1 MALRYAFIVLAGLA
15 ACAGGIAVAQN
26 QSTPTAQNQPQN
38 AAPKKAAPKNGEQSS
53 RDPQTGFGS
62 YLAGRFAQ
70 MRGDSKQSIDFY
82 RKALKDDPGNLDVER
97 RLLALLVS
105 EGRIDEAL
113 PTAKK
118 LADLP
123 LDPDEDDG
131 NLAQLVIA
139 ITDVKAGRFA
149 AAETRLAAFPK
160 SGLSTIEG
168 PLFKA
173 WTQAGQKKYDEAVKS
188 LSAEGA
194 NDGFAVLFGAHAA
207 AINELAGR
215 AELAEKG
222 YLASVEGRQ
231 RSNLR
236 LTQLLGNFYER
247 TNRADAAR
255 KLYDQYLLDNPGSTM
270 LSVPFKRLDS
280 KTVPKPEIANAAD
293 GLAEALF
300 SLAGSVQQQSGFQ
313 AVIFARLATYIRGDF
328 SIAKLLIAEIL
339 EGEKRYDD
347 AIGVY
352 RTVLSDP
359 NYSWAAR
366 LRIADQFDA
375 LEKPDDAIKELRQM
389 SADEP
394 KRYDALVRMGDILR
408 RHKRFEEASR
418 AYTDAKA
425 RIPVLGKEHWPMLYA
440 SGIAN
445 ERIKQWDKAEA
456 DFLKALEFDPEQPY
470 VLNYLGYSWV
480 EMGKNLDKARAMIEL
495 AVKKR
500 PRDGYIIDSLGWVLY
515 RLGDLD
521 GAVRNL
527 ERAVSLRPEDPTIND
542 HLGDIYW
549 KVDRKQEARFQ
560 WKRALSLDPEKEE
573 IPKLQ
578 KKLQDGVPEI

>member
-1 MALRYAFIVLAGLA
+1 VALRYVFIVLAALA
-15 ACAGGIAVAQN
+15 AGAGGIAVAQN
-26 QSTPTAQNQPQN
+26 QATPQSQ
-38 AAPKKAAPKNGEQSS
+38 PKKASPKNGEQAS
-53 RDPQTGFGS
+53 RDSQSGFGS

-70 MRGDSKQSIDFY
+70 MRGDSKQSIEFY
-82 RKALKDDPGNLDVER
+82 RRSLKDDPGNIDIER

-105 EGRIDEAL
+105 EGRVDEAL
-113 PTAKK
+113 PLAKK
-118 LADLP
+118 LAELP
-123 LDPDEDDG
+123 LNPDEDDG
-131 NLAQLVIA
+131 NLAQLVLAIA
-139 ITDVKAGRFA
+139 DVKAGRFA

-173 WTQAGQKKYDEAVKS
+173 WTQAGQKKFDEAVKS
-188 LSAEGA
+188 LGNESG
-194 NDGFAVLFGAHAA
+194 NDGFTVLFGAHSA

-215 AELAEKG
+215 AEQAEKG
-222 YLASVEGRQ
+222 YLQSVDGRQ

-247 TNRADAAR
+247 TNRPDQAR
-255 KLYDQYLLDNPGSTM
+255 KLYDQYMADNPGSTM
-270 LSVPFKRLDS
+270 LSVAYKRLDT
-280 KTVPKPEIANAAD
+280 KTVPKPEIGNAAD

-300 SLAGSVQQQSGFQ
+300 SLAGSVQQQSSFQ
-313 AVIFARLATYIRGDF
+313 AVLFARLATHIRGDF

-339 EGEKRYDD
+339 EGEKRNED

-352 RTVLSDP
+352 RTVLGDP

-375 LEKPDDAIKELRQM
+375 LEKPDEAIKELRQM
-389 SADEP
+389 SQDEP

-408 RHKRFEEASR
+408 RHKRFEEATK
-418 AYTDAKA
+418 AYADAKA
-425 RIPVLGKEHWPMLYA
+425 RIPALGKEHWPMLYA
-440 SGIAN
+440 SGIAF
-445 ERIKQWDKAEA
+445 ERTKQWDKAEA

-500 PRDGYIIDSLGWVLY
+500 PRDGYIVDSLGWVLY

-549 KVDRKQEARFQ
+549 KVNRKDEARFQ

-573 IPKLQ
+573 IPKIQ
-578 KKLQDGVPEI
+578 KKLQDGLPEL

>member
-1 MALRYAFIVLAGLA
+1 MILA
-15 ACAGGIAVAQN
+15 AVAAGAGGIAVAQS
-26 QSTPTAQNQPQN
+26 QLLAQTQG
-38 AAPKKAAPKNGEQSS
+38 AAPKKAAPKTGEQSL
-53 RDPQTGFGS
+53 RDPQTGYGS

-70 MRGDSKQSIDFY
+70 MRGDAKQSIDFY
-82 RKALKDDPGNLDVER
+82 RRVLKDDPNNLDVER
-97 RLLALLVS
+97 RLLSLLVS

-113 PTAKK
+113 PMAKK

-131 NLAQLVIA
+131 NLASLTIA
-139 ITDVKAGRFA
+139 VSDVKAGRFA

-173 WTQAGQKKYDEAVKS
+173 WTQAGQKKYDEAIKS
-188 LSAEGA
+188 LAIESG
-194 NDGFAVLFGAHAA
+194 NDGFTVLFGAHAA

-215 AELAEKG
+215 AEAAEKG
-222 YLASVEGRQ
+222 YLQSVEGRQ

-247 TNRADAAR
+247 TNRAADAR
-255 KLYDQYLLDNPGSTM
+255 KLYDQYMSDNPGSTM
-270 LSVPFKRLDS
+270 LSVPYKRLES
-280 KTVPKPEIANAAD
+280 KTAPKPEIGNAAD

-313 AVIFARLATYIRGDF
+313 AIIFARLATHIRSDF

-339 EGEKRYDD
+339 EGDKRHEE
-347 AIGVY
+347 AVGVY

-375 LEKPDDAIKELRQM
+375 LEKPDDAIKELKQM
-389 SADEP
+389 SHDEP

-408 RHKRFEEASR
+408 RHKRFEEATK
-418 AYTDAKA
+418 AYSEAKG
-425 RIPVLGKEHWPMLYA
+425 RIPTLGKEHWPMLYA
-440 SGIAN
+440 SGIAF
-445 ERIKQWDKAEA
+445 ERTKQWDKAEA

-480 EMGKNLDKARAMIEL
+480 EMGKNLDKARGMIEL

-515 RLGDLD
+515 RLGDMD

-549 KVDRKQEARFQ
+549 KVNRKDEARFQ

-573 IPKLQ
+573 IPKIQ
-578 KKLQDGVPEI
+578 KKLENGLPET

>member
-1 MALRYAFIVLAGLA
+1 VALRYAIIVLAAIA
-15 ACAGGIAVAQN
+15 AGAGGFAVAQN
-26 QSTPTAQNQPQN
+26 QSTPQTQG
-38 AAPKKAAPKNGEQSS
+38 AAPKKATAKNGEQAP
-53 RDPQTGFGS
+53 RDAHTGYGS

-70 MRGDSKQSIDFY
+70 MRGDSKQSIEFY
-82 RKALKDDPGNLDVER
+82 RRALKDDPANIDIER

-113 PTAKK
+113 PFAKK
-118 LADLP
+118 LADRP

-139 ITDVKAGRFA
+139 VTDVKAGRFA

-160 SGLSTIEG
+160 SGLSSIEG

-173 WTQAGQKKYDEAVKS
+173 WTQAGQKKFDDAVKS
-188 LSAEGA
+188 LSAEGS

-222 YLASVEGRQ
+222 YLQSVEGRQ
-231 RSNLR
+231 RANLR

-247 TNRADAAR
+247 TNRPGEAR
-255 KLYDQYLLDNPGSTM
+255 KLYDQYMSDNPGSTM
-270 LSVPFKRLDS
+270 LSVPYKRLEA
-280 KTVPKPEIANAAD
+280 KTLPKPEIASAAD

-313 AVIFARLATYIRGDF
+313 AVIFARLATYIRNDF

-339 EGEKRYDD
+339 ESEKRHED
-347 AIGVY
+347 AIGIY

-375 LEKPDDAIKELRQM
+375 LEKPDDGIKELRQM
-389 SADEP
+389 SLDEP

-408 RHKRFEEASR
+408 RHKRFEEATR
-418 AYTDAKA
+418 AYADAKA
-425 RIPVLGKEHWPMLYA
+425 RIPVMGKEHWPMLYA
-440 SGIAN
+440 SGIAF
-445 ERIKQWDKAEA
+445 ERTKQWDKAEA
-456 DFLKALEFDPEQPY
+456 DFLKALEFEPEQPY

-480 EMGKNLDKARAMIEL
+480 EMGKNLDKARSMIEL

-549 KVDRKQEARFQ
+549 KVNRKNEARFQ

-573 IPKLQ
+573 IPKIQ
-578 KKLQDGVPEI
+578 KKLQDGLPET